1 MQLPENQ
8 TPETEVSVDTAPT
21 DPKESNKKKAKRLL
35 IFLGIALVVLLLLNL
50 IPFDKLTELA
60 LEEIP
65 EETEPA
71 VTYADEFF
79 VPPDYDEDVMLDEIY
94 TKFNLDMTFSRDGE
108 SFGITEAN
116 ADGYGAVCLLFYN
129 YFEALKAGDT
139 DACNALF
146 TDDYFAEQDKFNFA
160 PQKVYD
166 MTVSV
171 VRSEYLL
178 NGDAK
183 GNYKGYTVAYCEVAY
198 KIYQNNGT
206 LRRDFYE
213 DNVTLPLIF
222 EVLEKDGEASINQI
236 ISIRNNENEEPKG
249 GSIIMYVIWIAI
261 IALAIF
267 FEANTATLTA
277 IWFIPAALTS
287 LIMALCNASWQAQ
300 TVTFAVLALIFV
312 LIGTTV
318 IRKRVVKKKHIP
330 TNADRLIGGEGIVT
344 EVINNSVPTGEVKTD
359 GKRWTARSADGSV
372 IEEGTIVTILRIEGV
387 KLIVEKNLL
396 S

>member
-8 TPETEVSVDTAPT
+8 TPETEVSADITPT
-21 DPKESNKKKAKRLL
+21 DVKENNKKKAKRLL

-60 LEEIP
+60 LNQIP

-79 VPPDYDEDVMLDEIY
+79 VPPDYNEDVLQDEIY
-94 TKFNLDMTFSRDGE
+94 TKFNLDMTFTREGE
-108 SFGITEAN
+108 SFGITQAN
-116 ADGYGAVCLLFYN
+116 ADDYGAVCHMFYN
-129 YFEALKAGDT
+129 YFEYLKAGDT

-146 TDDYFAEQDKFNFA
+146 TDEYFAENDKFNFA

-171 VRSEYLL
+171 VRSEFLL

-183 GNYKGYTVAYCEVAY
+183 GNYKGYTVSYCEVAY

-222 EVLEKDGEASINQI
+222 EVLEKNDEASINQI
-236 ISIRNNENEEPKG
+236 MAIRNSQPQESKG
-249 GSIIMYVIWIAI
+249 GPIIMYVIWIAI

-267 FEANTATLTA
+267 LEANTASLTA
-277 IWFIPAALTS
+277 IWFIPAALVS
-287 LIMALCNASWQAQ
+287 LIMALCNATWQAQ
-300 TVTFAVLALIFV
+300 SVTFAILALIFV
-312 LIGTTV
+312 LIGTTM
-318 IRKRVVKKKHIP
+318 IRKRVVKKKHVP
-330 TNADRLIGGEGIVT
+330 TNTDRIIGGEGLVT
-344 EVINNSVPTGEVKTD
+344 EEINNSIPTGEVKTD
-359 GKRWTARSADGSV
+359 GKRWSARSADGSI
-372 IEEGTIVTILRIEGV
+372 IEEGAMVTVLRIEGV
-387 KLIVEKNLL
+387 KLIVEKKN
-396 S
+396 

>member
-8 TPETEVSVDTAPT
+8 TPETEVSADITPT
-21 DPKESNKKKAKRLL
+21 DVKENNKKKAKRLL

-60 LEEIP
+60 LNQIP

-79 VPPDYDEDVMLDEIY
+79 VPPDYNEDVLQDEIY
-94 TKFNLDMTFSRDGE
+94 TKFNLDMTFTREGE
-108 SFGITEAN
+108 SFGITQAN
-116 ADGYGAVCLLFYN
+116 ADDYGAVCQIFYN
-129 YFEALKAGDT
+129 YFETLKAGDT

-146 TDDYFAEQDKFNFA
+146 TDEYFAENDQFNFA

-171 VRSEYLL
+171 VRSEFLL

-183 GNYKGYTVAYCEVAY
+183 GNYKGYTVSYCEVAY

-222 EVLEKDGEASINQI
+222 EVLEKNDEASINQI
-236 ISIRNNENEEPKG
+236 MAIRNSQPQESKG
-249 GSIIMYVIWIAI
+249 GPIIMYVIWIAI

-267 FEANTATLTA
+267 LEANTASLTA
-277 IWFIPAALTS
+277 IWFIPAALVS
-287 LIMALCNASWQAQ
+287 LIMALCNATWQAQ
-300 TVTFAVLALIFV
+300 SVTFAILALIFV

-318 IRKRVVKKKHIP
+318 IRKRVVKKKHVP
-330 TNADRLIGGEGIVT
+330 TNTDRIIGGEGLVT
-344 EVINNSVPTGEVKTD
+344 EVINNSIPTGEVKTD
-359 GKRWTARSADGSV
+359 GKRWSARSADGSI
-372 IEEGTIVTILRIEGV
+372 IEEGATVTILRIEGV
-387 KLIVEKNLL
+387 KLIVEKKN
-396 S
+396 

>member
-8 TPETEVSVDTAPT
+8 TPETEVSADITPT
-21 DPKESNKKKAKRLL
+21 DVKENNKKKAKRLL

-60 LEEIP
+60 LNQIP

-79 VPPDYDEDVMLDEIY
+79 VPPDYNEDVLQDEIY
-94 TKFNLDMTFSRDGE
+94 TKFNLDMTFTREGE

-116 ADGYGAVCLLFYN
+116 ADDYGAVCQMFYN
-129 YFEALKAGDT
+129 YFETLKAGDA

-146 TDDYFAEQDKFNFA
+146 TDEYFTENDRFNFA

-171 VRSEYLL
+171 VRSEFLL

-183 GNYKGYTVAYCEVAY
+183 GNYKGYTVSYCEVAY

-222 EVLEKDGEASINQI
+222 EVLEKNDEASINQI
-236 ISIRNNENEEPKG
+236 MAIRNSQPQESKG
-249 GSIIMYVIWIAI
+249 GPIIMYVIWIAI

-267 FEANTATLTA
+267 LEANTASLTA
-277 IWFIPAALTS
+277 IWFIPAALVS
-287 LIMALCNASWQAQ
+287 LIMALCNATWQAQ
-300 TVTFAVLALIFV
+300 SVTFAILALIFV

-318 IRKRVVKKKHIP
+318 IRKRVVKKKHVP
-330 TNADRLIGGEGIVT
+330 TNTDRIIGGEGLVT
-344 EVINNSVPTGEVKTD
+344 EVINNSIPTGEVKTD
-359 GKRWTARSADGSV
+359 GKRWSARSADGSI
-372 IEEGTIVTILRIEGV
+372 IEEGATVTILRIEGV
-387 KLIVEKNLL
+387 KLIVEKKN
-396 S
+396 